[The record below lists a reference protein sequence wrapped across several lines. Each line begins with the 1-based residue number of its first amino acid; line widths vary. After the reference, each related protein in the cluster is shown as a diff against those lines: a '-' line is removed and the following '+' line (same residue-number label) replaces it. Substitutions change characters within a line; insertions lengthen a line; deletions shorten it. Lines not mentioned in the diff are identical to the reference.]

1 MDVRFDDDQL
11 AAAFVEA
18 AADEVEEL
26 VFIDLAGTGSVIPD
40 DVIFFAE
47 EERYG
52 NGMDLRAEQD
62 ARIRFGADS
71 LLAAAEEVDGTAE
84 EFLRRV
90 EESACRQDIRIGLD
104 ALCRTQ

>member
-1 MDVRFDDDQL
+1 MV
-11 AAAFVEA
+11 
-18 AADEVEEL
+18 
-26 VFIDLAGTGSVIPD
+26 PD
-40 DVIFFAE
+40 DVVFLAE

-104 ALCRTQ
+104 ALCRNPVREVDDLVVMAEVHGWLLKLLSSCMRSVL